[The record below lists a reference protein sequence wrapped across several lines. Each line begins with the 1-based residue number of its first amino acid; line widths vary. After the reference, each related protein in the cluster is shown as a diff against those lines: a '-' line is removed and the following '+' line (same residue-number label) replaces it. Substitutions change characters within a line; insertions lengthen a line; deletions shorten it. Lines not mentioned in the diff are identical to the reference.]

1 MSQRGKQEI
10 QSRAESWRTSLLINN
25 LVNNSPRLRSL
36 SRQGHGGVFIC
47 AGSAAL
53 FQLHRPTPCGR
64 LPSGLPSPVL
74 GPQDRRRKTGST
86 AEAAPDSILQ
96 RRQSQRGRLRLTTS
110 WNLRPY
116 AYEELLLEEEEP
128 GLLLEEEE
136 LGLLLEGGARAQSAE
151 VAGPRRGY
159 IGWCM
164 RAYPSQPSARSDLR
178 SAPAGALRLTARR

>member
-36 SRQGHGGVFIC
+36 SRQGQGG
-47 AGSAAL
+47 ASMARKNPAAL

-64 LPSGLPSPVL
+64 LPSGLPSSVL
-74 GPQDRRRKTGST
+74 GPQDRRRKTGSI

-96 RRQSQRGRLRLTTS
+96 RRQSQRGRLRLTIS

-116 AYEELLLEEEEP
+116 AYDELLLEK
-128 GLLLEEEE
+128 
-136 LGLLLEGGARAQSAE
+136 GGARAQSAE

>member
-36 SRQGHGGVFIC
+36 SRQGQGGAFIC

-96 RRQSQRGRLRLTTS
+96 RRQSQRGRLRLTIS
-110 WNLRPY
+110 WNFRPY
-116 AYEELLLEEEEP
+116 AYEELLLEK
-128 GLLLEEEE
+128 
-136 LGLLLEGGARAQSAE
+136 GGARAQSAE
-151 VAGPRRGY
+151 VVGSGPRRGRA
-159 IGWCM
+159 M
-164 RAYPSQPSARSDLR
+164 RTDPLQAGGEDLR

>member
-1 MSQRGKQEI
+1 MARK
-10 QSRAESWRTSLLINN
+10 N
-25 LVNNSPRLRSL
+25 P
-36 SRQGHGGVFIC
+36 
-47 AGSAAL
+47 AAL

-74 GPQDRRRKTGST
+74 GPQDRRRKTGSI

-128 GLLLEEEE
+128 GLN
-136 LGLLLEGGARAQSAE
+136 LEGGARAQKC
-151 VAGPRRGY
+151 GGRR
-159 IGWCM
+159 
-164 RAYPSQPSARSDLR
+164 PSPWI
-178 SAPAGALRLTARR
+178 

>member
-1 MSQRGKQEI
+1 MSEGGKQEK

-36 SRQGHGGVFIC
+36 SRQGHGGAFIC

-53 FQLHRPTPCGR
+53 CQLHRPTPCGR

-74 GPQDRRRKTGST
+74 GPQDRRRKTGSI

-96 RRQSQRGRLRLTTS
+96 RRQSQRGRLRLTIS

-116 AYEELLLEEEEP
+116 AYDELLLEK
-128 GLLLEEEE
+128 
-136 LGLLLEGGARAQSAE
+136 GGARAQSAE

>member
-36 SRQGHGGVFIC
+36 SRQGHGGAFIC

-64 LPSGLPSPVL
+64 LPSGLPSSVL

-116 AYEELLLEEEEP
+116 AYEELLLEK
-128 GLLLEEEE
+128 
-136 LGLLLEGGARAQSAE
+136 GGARAQIAE
-151 VAGPRRGY
+151 VVGSGPRRGRA
-159 IGWCM
+159 M
-164 RAYPSQPSARSDLR
+164 RTDPLQAGGEDLR